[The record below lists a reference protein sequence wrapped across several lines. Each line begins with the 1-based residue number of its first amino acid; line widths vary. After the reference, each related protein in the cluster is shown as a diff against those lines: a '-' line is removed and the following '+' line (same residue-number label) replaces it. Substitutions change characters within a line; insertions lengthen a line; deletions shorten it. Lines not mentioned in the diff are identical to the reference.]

1 MSLHFLL
8 TLHNKQNIQSCIN
21 PAFAEVSL
29 QVLKEQIKLTEAL
42 LSQHF
47 QTFFKQK
54 KTKTKLIGPYICG
67 NNNRQ

>member
-1 MSLHFLL
+1 MGPHFLL

-21 PAFAEVSL
+21 PAFVKVSS

-47 QTFFKQK
+47 QIYLK
-54 KTKTKLIGPYICG
+54 KNQKLIGSYICG